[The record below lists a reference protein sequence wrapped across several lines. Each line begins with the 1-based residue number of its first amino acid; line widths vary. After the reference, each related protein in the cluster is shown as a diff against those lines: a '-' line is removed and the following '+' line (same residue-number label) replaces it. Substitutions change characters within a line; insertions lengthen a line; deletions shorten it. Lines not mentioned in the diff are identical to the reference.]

1 MPIGSLFIRK
11 RIRGFMFRSAVPS
24 SIALTALLL
33 TPPAIYGQNAQWQQ
47 DQQTESR
54 VQQALTSAG
63 VTGVLSSVKNGV
75 VTLTGNVRSDDA
87 KARVSDS
94 LAGIDGVKTV
104 MNNLTVARATQAAPA
119 KPATLTS
126 GTTIPIRLNGEIDT
140 KTAKAGDTF
149 KATVAAN
156 VLSGATVALP
166 IGTPVTG
173 RVVEAKA
180 AGRLSG
186 AAELSLELVS
196 IQLNGQPVA
205 ITTREL
211 SSKNNGRGTS
221 TVARTGGGAALGAI
235 ISGLAG
241 GGAGA
246 GIGAASGGA
255 LGVGSNILRPGQQ
268 IVLKPEALLQF
279 QTASNIDLASQP
291 ASTERF
297 GTGSGGGIMVHSDGG
312 IGRIPNQPDPSTFD
326 IVGLKLGMTARQA
339 SAAVSA
345 RVPQATKTEFQPG
358 APQFTPTAKFTS
370 GFSVNG
376 PKFSVLLVFT
386 ETYPYDPQRPEQ
398 LSGIFYT
405 AKTPTEADRAQ
416 FEQAALAKYGTPAS
430 YTKGVGAR
438 WCDVGQVTGPN
449 AVLCADNMPNLVLKG
464 NELILGDNGIAARER
479 DAWNRQSGAAPP
491 L

>member
-1 MPIGSLFIRK
+1 
-11 RIRGFMFRSAVPS
+11 MFRSAVPS
-24 SIALTALLL
+24 SLALTALLL
-33 TPPAIYGQNAQWQQ
+33 TPPAIYSQNAQWQQ

-54 VQQALTSAG
+54 VQQALTASG
-63 VTGVLSSVKNGV
+63 ITGVLSSVKNGV

-94 LAGIDGVKTV
+94 LAGMDGVKTV
-104 MNNLTVARATQAAPA
+104 MNNLTVARAVQTAPA
-119 KPATLTS
+119 RPTTLAA

-149 KATVAAN
+149 QATIVAN

-166 IGTPVTG
+166 TGTPVTG

-211 SSKNNGRGTS
+211 SNKVNGRGTS
-221 TVARTGGGAALGAI
+221 TAARTGGGAALGAI
-235 ISGLAG
+235 IGGIAG

-279 QTASNIDLASQP
+279 QTASNLDISQP
-291 ASTERF
+291 GMSA
-297 GTGSGGGIMVHSDGG
+297 GSGPTLNSRSSSGSGT
-312 IGRIPNQPDPSTFD
+312 IPNQPDPYTFD
-326 IVGLKLGMTARQA
+326 IVGLKLGMTAQQA
-339 SAAVSA
+339 AAAVSA
-345 RVPQATKTEFQPG
+345 RVPQATKTELQPG
-358 APQFTPTAKFTS
+358 APQFTPNAKFTS

-386 ETYPYDPQRPEQ
+386 ETYPFDPQRPEQ
-398 LSGIFYT
+398 LSSIFYT
-405 AKTPTEADRAQ
+405 AKTPTDADRTQ

-438 WCDVGQVTGPN
+438 WCELGQVTGPN
-449 AVLCADNMPNLVLKG
+449 AVVCADNTPNLVLRG
-464 NELILGDNGIAARER
+464 NELILGDNGIVSRER
-479 DAWNRQSGAAPP
+479 DAWNKQSSGAPP

>member
-1 MPIGSLFIRK
+1 MVR
-11 RIRGFMFRSAVPS
+11 RAVPS
-24 SIALTALLL
+24 SLALTALLL
-33 TPPAIYGQNAQWQQ
+33 TPPAIYSQNAQWQQ

-54 VQQALTSAG
+54 VQQALTTSG

-75 VTLTGNVRSDDA
+75 VTLTGKVRSDDA
-87 KARVSDS
+87 RARVSDS

-104 MNNLTVARATQAAPA
+104 MNNLTVARAVQTAPA
-119 KPATLTS
+119 RPTTLAA

-149 KATVAAN
+149 QATVAAN

-166 IGTPVTG
+166 TGTPVTG
-173 RVVEAKA
+173 RVIEAKA

-196 IQLNGQPVA
+196 IQVNGQPVA

-211 SSKNNGRGTS
+211 SSKINGRGTS
-221 TVARTGGGAALGAI
+221 TAARTGGGAALGAI
-235 ISGLAG
+235 IGGIAG

-268 IVLKPEALLQF
+268 IILKPEALLQF
-279 QTASNIDLASQP
+279 QTASNIDLAQP
-291 ASTERF
+291 AATERF
-297 GTGSGGGIMVHSDGG
+297 GTGSGGGSMVHSDSG
-312 IGRIPNQPDPSTFD
+312 IGRIPNQPDPYTFD
-326 IVGLKLGMTARQA
+326 IIGLKLGMSAQQA

-376 PKFSVLLVFT
+376 PKFSVLLV
-386 ETYPYDPQRPEQ
+386 
-398 LSGIFYT
+398 S
-405 AKTPTEADRAQ
+405 
-416 FEQAALAKYGTPAS
+416 
-430 YTKGVGAR
+430 
-438 WCDVGQVTGPN
+438 
-449 AVLCADNMPNLVLKG
+449 
-464 NELILGDNGIAARER
+464 
-479 DAWNRQSGAAPP
+479 
-491 L
+491 